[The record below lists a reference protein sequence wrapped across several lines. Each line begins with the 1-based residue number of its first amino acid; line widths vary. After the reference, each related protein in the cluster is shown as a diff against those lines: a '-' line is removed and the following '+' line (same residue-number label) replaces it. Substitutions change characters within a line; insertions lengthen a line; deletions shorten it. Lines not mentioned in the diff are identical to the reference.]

1 MENTEDK
8 IQTLREGRVATMV
21 EESANVCA
29 PTPLKK
35 EEAKSQSRPNQNL
48 LDRIDQ
54 LTRER
59 VGKFEEQQQ
68 YLEKKREEQE
78 KLQVAMDAQ
87 LASQTQVQEQT
98 TPDESFEEAKESE
111 VQTSFSGTTQIE
123 FEDQTEEDDQTKIE
137 AQAKQRTKKIKF
149 RIKFI
154 SIAVCIGIALF
165 SGLAIHNAVRISQLS
180 DEVAKMSSQV
190 EVDAAKYIY
199 KISKLDDLIEDGKKA
214 PVDSFQIGA
223 DRYLESFPEEIEDVT
238 EIAESSNWFDRFVN
252 KIRKFFGR
260 A

>member
-21 EESANVCA
+21 EESANICA
-29 PTPLKK
+29 PTPLKQ
-35 EEAKSQSRPNQNL
+35 EEEKPQTRPNQNL

-59 VGKFEEQQQ
+59 VGKFEKRQQ

-78 KLQVAMDAQ
+78 KLQAAMDAQ

-98 TPDESFEEAKESE
+98 TPDETGEEEVE
-111 VQTSFSGTTQIE
+111 NDVQTSFSGKTQIE
-123 FEDQTEEDDQTKIE
+123 FEDQTQEDEQTEIE

-149 RIKFI
+149 RVKFI
-154 SIAVCIGIALF
+154 SIAVCIAIALF

-180 DEVAKMSSQV
+180 EEVAQASSQV
-190 EVDAAKYIY
+190 EVNTAK
-199 KISKLDDLIEDGKKA
+199 
-214 PVDSFQIGA
+214 
-223 DRYLESFPEEIEDVT
+223 
-238 EIAESSNWFDRFVN
+238 
-252 KIRKFFGR
+252 
-260 A
+260 